1 MRKLYF
7 AGCVFAAVACLGGC
21 TKTNDIE
28 PVSKGVDFFAHV
40 GNVDTKTSI
49 DGLKVLW
56 AKKDSIAIQVTE
68 KHLHNASNPGA
79 YSTTLGIYKL
89 ADDAAGTS
97 VGRFTYSSGGEQ
109 ITGDEEFFAFYPAS
123 YCTANK
129 SNGYFYVDFPMTQ
142 YYEDNIGD
150 KLPLPMY
157 GIGSNR
163 SVDFKYAG
171 AVIKLRVWSKEKTS
185 IHSCVISADNLS
197 KKAFTYVKDGKWQ
210 GLSKAYDVNNL
221 NMNMRKPLEI
231 SNDESNPTVITM
243 IIPLAGTKTL
253 KNLKFS
259 INCERGGSELK
270 KKSDLAVV
278 PGTIVTFPVK
288 ELTIE
293 PDRMFVDGLE
303 GEIDTEWV
311 KTAEK
316 SVKVTMV
323 PSSKLS
329 EGNFQKI
336 MEATRNLHNKDKK
349 IVLDLSGANA
359 KESTLKGLN
368 TDNSYVGF
376 CGGSNRDNGIKNI
389 SKFYL
394 PEGITTI
401 LNRAFAYSGYTE
413 IVLPTTLT
421 KISGSPS
428 NGCDSLVWKVADG
441 NKYFKA
447 DEKGALCDFGMTT
460 LMALNGGSGDSYIVK
475 DGTTTIREWALYE
488 NSVIK
493 TLTIPASVT
502 RLSGDC
508 ISGTP
513 NLTTIICL
521 GTKPAEFRP
530 NSGTNKVGPA
540 NQTKTLYVPKGCVEI
555 YKEKWAALLKEGNW
569 VVKEIAGLSNVKEGY

>member
-40 GNVDTKTSI
+40 DNVDTKTSI

-56 AKKDSIAIQVTE
+56 REKDSIAIQVT
-68 KHLHNASNPGA
+68 KNHLDNASRPREYA
-79 YSTTLGIYKL
+79 TTLGIYKL
-89 ADDAAGTS
+89 ADDAAGTN
-97 VGRFTYSSGGEQ
+97 VGRFTYSSGAEQ

-129 SNGYFYVDFPMTQ
+129 GNGYFYVDFPMTQ

-163 SVDFKYAG
+163 NVDFKYAG

-197 KKAFTYVKDGKWQ
+197 KRAFTFVKDGKWHQ
-210 GLSKAYDVNNL
+210 KLWNAYSVNNL

-231 SNDESNPTVITM
+231 SNIESDPTVITM
-243 IIPLAGTKTL
+243 VIPLADTTTL
-253 KNLKFS
+253 TNLKFS
-259 INCERGGSELK
+259 INCEKGGSELK
-270 KKSDLAVV
+270 KKSGLKVT
-278 PGTIVTFPVK
+278 PGTVVTFPVK

-293 PDRMFVDGLE
+293 PDRMFVDGFE

-311 KTAEK
+311 KTAQD

-323 PSSKLS
+323 AASKLS

-336 MEATRNLHNKDKK
+336 MEATRNLHDKNKK
-349 IVLDLSGANA
+349 IVLDLSGTNA
-359 KESTLKGLN
+359 EKSRLEGL
-368 TDNSYVGF
+368 TDNKYVGF

-401 LNRAFAYSGYTE
+401 LNRAFSYSGYTE
-413 IVLPTTLT
+413 IVLPSTLT
-421 KISGSPS
+421 QISGSPS
-428 NGCDSLVWKVADG
+428 NGCDSLRWKVAKG
-441 NKYFKA
+441 NKSFKA
-447 DEKGALCDFGMTT
+447 DEKGALYDFGMTT
-460 LMALNGGSGDSYIVK
+460 LMVLNGGSGDSYIVK
-475 DGTTTIREWALYE
+475 DGTTMIREWALYE

-502 RLSGDC
+502 KLSADC

-521 GTKPAEFRP
+521 GTVPAEFKP
-530 NSGTNKVGPA
+530 NTGKNKVGPA
-540 NQTKTLYVPKGCVEI
+540 NQTKTLYVPNGCVEI
-555 YKEKWAALLKEGNW
+555 YKDKWAALLAEGNW
-569 VVKEIAGLSNVKEGY
+569 DVKDVKELQN

>member
-40 GNVDTKTSI
+40 DNVDTKTSI

-97 VGRFTYSSGGEQ
+97 VGRFTYSRGGEQ
-109 ITGDEEFFAFYPAS
+109 ITGDEGFFAFYPAS
-123 YCTANK
+123 YCTAHK
-129 SNGYFYVDFPMTQ
+129 DNGYFYVDFPMTQ

-157 GIGSNR
+157 GIGSKRN
-163 SVDFKYAG
+163 VDFKYAG
-171 AVIKLRVWSKEKTS
+171 AVIKLQVWSKEKTS

-197 KKAFTYVKDGKWQ
+197 KRAFTYVKDREWQ
-210 GLSKAYDVNNL
+210 PLSKAYDVNNL

-288 ELTIE
+288 ELTID

-311 KTAEK
+311 KTAK
-316 SVKVTMV
+316 DSVKVTMV
-323 PSSKLS
+323 SASKLHEDVFS
-329 EGNFQKI
+329 GI
-336 MEATRNLHNKDKK
+336 MKATRSLENK

-428 NGCDSLVWKVADG
+428 NGCDSLRWKVAEG
-441 NKYFKA
+441 NKSFKA
-447 DEKGALCDFGMTT
+447 DEEGALYDYKMET
-460 LMALNGGSGDSYIVK
+460 LMVLNGGSGDSYTVK
-475 DGTTTIREWALYE
+475 DRTTTIREWALYE

-502 RLSGDC
+502 VLSRDC

-521 GTKPAEFRP
+521 GRAPAEFKP
-530 NSGTNKVGPA
+530 NSGTNKVGPSK
-540 NQTKTLYVPKGCVEI
+540 QLKTLYVPKGCVEI
-555 YKEKWAALLKEGNW
+555 YKDKWAALLAEGNW
-569 VVKEIAGLSNVKEGY
+569 DVKDVKELQN

>member
-1 MRKLYF
+1 MRNLYF
-7 AGCVFAAVACLGGC
+7 AGCVFAAVAFVCGC

-28 PVSKGVDFFAHV
+28 IEQESAGVDFFAQID
-40 GNVDTKTSI
+40 NVNTKTSI
-49 DGLKVLW
+49 DGLKVRW
-56 AKKDSIAIQVTE
+56 EKDDEIAIQVTRNHTE
-68 KHLHNASNPGA
+68 NAASPRG
-79 YSTTLGIYKL
+79 YSTSFGIYRL
-89 ADDAAGTS
+89 TDDAAGKN
-97 VGRFTYSSGGEQ
+97 VGRFTHNREEEK
-109 ITGDEEFFAFYPAS
+109 IEGDEEFFAFYPAS
-123 YCTANK
+123 DCKPNR

-163 SVDFKYAG
+163 NVDFKYAG

-185 IHSCVISADNLS
+185 IHSCVISAYNLS
-197 KKAFTYVKDGKWQ
+197 KRAFTYVKDREWQ
-210 GLSKAYDVNNL
+210 PLSKAYDVNNL

-243 IIPLAGTKTL
+243 IIPLAGTKKLT
-253 KNLKFS
+253 NLKFS
-259 INCERGGSELK
+259 INCEKGGSELE
-270 KKSDLAVV
+270 KKSPLEVK
-278 PGTIVTFPVK
+278 PGTVVTFPVK
-288 ELTIE
+288 ELIIE

-311 KTAEK
+311 KTAK
-316 SVKVTMV
+316 DSVKVTMV
-323 PSSKLS
+323 SASKLH
-329 EGNFQKI
+329 EDVFRDI
-336 MEATRNLHNKDKK
+336 MKATRSLENK
-349 IVLDLSGANA
+349 IVLDLSGANS

-376 CGGSNRDNGIKNI
+376 CGGSNRDKGIKNI

-401 LNRAFAYSGYTE
+401 LNRAFSYSGYTE
-413 IVLPTTLT
+413 IVLPSTLT
-421 KISGSPS
+421 QISGSPS
-428 NGCDSLVWKVADG
+428 NGCDSLRWKVAEG
-441 NKYFKA
+441 NKSFKA
-447 DEKGALCDFGMTT
+447 DEEGALYDFGMTT

-502 RLSGDC
+502 KLSADC
-508 ISGTP
+508 ISATP

-521 GTKPAEFRP
+521 GTVPAEFKP
-530 NSGTNKVGPA
+530 NSGTNKVGPSKL
-540 NQTKTLYVPKGCVEI
+540 TKTLYVPKGCVEI
-555 YKEKWAALLKEGNW
+555 YKKQWAALLAEGNW
-569 VVKEIAGLSNVKEGY
+569 EVKVWPN

>member
-40 GNVDTKTSI
+40 DNVDTKTSI

-56 AKKDSIAIQVTE
+56 RKKDSIAIQVTE

-97 VGRFTYSSGGEQ
+97 VGRFTYSSGAEQ

-129 SNGYFYVDFPMTQ
+129 GNGYFYVDFPMTQ

-163 SVDFKYAG
+163 NVDFKYAG

-197 KKAFTYVKDGKWQ
+197 KRAFTYVKDGKWQ

-231 SNDESNPTVITM
+231 SNVESDPTVITM

-288 ELTIE
+288 ELTID
-293 PDRMFVDGLE
+293 PDRMFVDGSE
-303 GEIDTEWV
+303 GEIDTAWV
-311 KTAEK
+311 KTAK
-316 SVKVTMV
+316 DSVKVTMV
-323 PSSKLS
+323 SASKLHEDVFS
-329 EGNFQKI
+329 GI
-336 MEATRNLHNKDKK
+336 MKATRSLENK

-428 NGCDSLVWKVADG
+428 NGCDSLRWKVAEG
-441 NKYFKA
+441 NKSFKA
-447 DEKGALCDFGMTT
+447 DEEGALYDFGMTT
-460 LMALNGGSGDSYIVK
+460 LMALNGGSGDSYTVK

-488 NSVIK
+488 NSIIK

-502 RLSGDC
+502 KLSADC

-513 NLTTIICL
+513 NLTSIICL
-521 GTKPAEFRP
+521 GKEPAEFKP
-530 NSGTNKVGPA
+530 NTGKNKVGPA
-540 NQTKTLYVPKGCVEI
+540 NQTKTLYVPTGCGKNYEA
-555 YKEKWAALLKEGNW
+555 KWKTLLDEGNW
-569 VVKEIAGLSNVKEGY
+569 QVVERN

>member
-40 GNVDTKTSI
+40 DNVDTKTSI
-49 DGLKVLW
+49 DGLQVLW
-56 AKKDSIAIQVTE
+56 EKKDSIAIQVTE
-68 KHLHNASNPGA
+68 NHLDNASRPREYA
-79 YSTTLGIYKL
+79 TTLGIYKL
-89 ADDAAGTS
+89 ADDAANTS

-109 ITGDEEFFAFYPAS
+109 IKGDEEFFAFYPAS

-288 ELTIE
+288 ELTID
-293 PDRMFVDGLE
+293 PDRMFVDGSE
-303 GEIDTEWV
+303 GEIDTAWV
-311 KTAEK
+311 KTAK
-316 SVKVTMV
+316 DSVKVTMV
-323 PSSKLS
+323 SASKLH
-329 EGNFQKI
+329 EDVFRDI
-336 MEATRNLHNKDKK
+336 MKATRSLENK

-359 KESTLKGLN
+359 EKSILQGL
-368 TDNSYVGF
+368 TDNKYVGF

-389 SKFYL
+389 SKFSL
-394 PEGITTI
+394 PQGITTI
-401 LNRAFAYSGYTE
+401 LNRVFSYSDYTE
-413 IVLPTTLT
+413 IVLPSTLT
-421 KISGSPS
+421 QIAGSPS
-428 NGCDSLVWKVADG
+428 NGCDSLIWKVANG
-441 NKYFKA
+441 NKSFKA
-447 DEKGALCDFGMTT
+447 DEKGALYDYEMKT
-460 LMALNGGSGDSYIVK
+460 LMVLNGGSGDSYTVK

-502 RLSGDC
+502 KLSGDC

-513 NLTTIICL
+513 NLTTIICQ
-521 GTKPAEFRP
+521 GTVPAEFKP
-530 NSGTNKVGPA
+530 NTGKNKVGPA
-540 NQTKTLYVPKGCVEI
+540 NQTKTLYVPTGCGKNYEA
-555 YKEKWAALLKEGNW
+555 KWKTLLDEGNW
-569 VVKEIAGLSNVKEGY
+569 QVVEQN

>member
-7 AGCVFAAVACLGGC
+7 AGCVFAAVACLAGC

-40 GNVDTKTSI
+40 DNVDTKTSI

-68 KHLHNASNPGA
+68 NHLDNASSPRA

-89 ADDAAGTS
+89 ADNAAGTN

-109 ITGDEEFFAFYPAS
+109 IKGDEEFFAFYPAS

-142 YYEDNIGD
+142 WYEDNIGD

-157 GIGSNR
+157 GIGSDRN
-163 SVDFKYAG
+163 VDFKYAG

-197 KKAFTYVKDGKWQ
+197 KRAFTYVKDGKWQ

-270 KKSDLAVV
+270 KKSDLEVN

-311 KTAEK
+311 KTAK
-316 SVKVTMV
+316 DSVKVTMV
-323 PSSKLS
+323 SASKLHEDVFS
-329 EGNFQKI
+329 GI
-336 MEATRNLHNKDKK
+336 MKATRSLENK

-368 TDNSYVGF
+368 TDNLYVGF
-376 CGGSNRDNGIKNI
+376 CGGSNRDNGIKTI
-389 SKFYL
+389 RKFYL
-394 PEGITTI
+394 PEGLTTI
-401 LNRAFAYSGYTE
+401 LNRAFSYSGYTE
-413 IVLPTTLT
+413 IVLPSTLT
-421 KISGSPS
+421 QISGSPS
-428 NGCDSLVWKVADG
+428 NGCDSLRWKVAEG
-441 NKYFKA
+441 NKSFKA
-447 DEKGALCDFGMTT
+447 DEEGALYDFGMTT
-460 LMALNGGSGDSYIVK
+460 LMVLNGGSGDSYVVK

-493 TLTIPASVT
+493 TLIIPASVT
-502 RLSGDC
+502 KLSADC
-508 ISGTP
+508 ISATP

-521 GTKPAEFRP
+521 GTVPAEFKP
-530 NSGTNKVGPA
+530 NSGTNKVGPSKL
-540 NQTKTLYVPKGCVEI
+540 TKTLYVPKGCVEI
-555 YKEKWAALLKEGNW
+555 YKEKWAALLAEGNW
-569 VVKEIAGLSNVKEGY
+569 EVKVWPN

>member
-1 MRKLYF
+1 M
-7 AGCVFAAVACLGGC
+7 GGC

-40 GNVDTKTSI
+40 D
-49 DGLKVLW
+49 
-56 AKKDSIAIQVTE
+56 
-68 KHLHNASNPGA
+68 NASRPREYA
-79 YSTTLGIYKL
+79 TTLGIYKL
-89 ADDAAGTS
+89 ADDAAGTN

-109 ITGDEEFFAFYPAS
+109 IKEDEEFFAFYPAS
-123 YCTANK
+123 YCTAHK

-163 SVDFKYAG
+163 NVDFKYAG

-197 KKAFTYVKDGKWQ
+197 KRAFTFVEDGKWHQ
-210 GLSKAYDVNNL
+210 KLWNAYSVNNL

-231 SNDESNPTVITM
+231 SNVESDPTVITM
-243 IIPLAGTKTL
+243 ILPLADTTKLT
-253 KNLKFS
+253 NLKFS
-259 INCERGGSELK
+259 INCEKGGSELK
-270 KKSDLAVV
+270 KKSGLKVK
-278 PGTIVTFPVK
+278 PGTVVTFPVT
-288 ELTIE
+288 ELTID
-293 PDRMFVDGLE
+293 PDRMFVDSSE

-311 KTAEK
+311 KTAK
-316 SVKVTMV
+316 DSVRVTMV
-323 PSSKLS
+323 PSSRLRK
-329 EGNFQKI
+329 NTFKDI
-336 MEATRNLHNKDKK
+336 MEATRNLINKNKK
-349 IVLDLSGANA
+349 IVLDLSRAIA
-359 KESTLKGLN
+359 DTSTLEGLN
-368 TDNSYVGF
+368 NNNKYVGF

-428 NGCDSLVWKVADG
+428 NGCDSLIWKVANG
-441 NKYFKA
+441 NKSFKA
-447 DEKGALCDFGMTT
+447 DEEGALYDFGMTT

-502 RLSGDC
+502 KLSADC

-513 NLTTIICL
+513 NLTTIKCL
-521 GTKPAEFRP
+521 GTVPAEFKP
-530 NSGTNKVGPA
+530 NSGKNKVGPSK
-540 NQTKTLYVPKGCVEI
+540 QLKTLYVPKGCVEI
-555 YKEKWAALLKEGNW
+555 YKDKWAALLDEGNW
-569 VVKEIAGLSNVKEGY
+569 EVKECPN

>member
-1 MRKLYF
+1 MRKLFF

-40 GNVDTKTSI
+40 DNVDTKTSI

-68 KHLHNASNPGA
+68 KHLHNASSPGA
-79 YSTTLGIYKL
+79 YATTLGIYKL
-89 ADDAAGTS
+89 ADDAAGTN
-97 VGRFTYSSGGEQ
+97 VGRFTYSSGAEQ
-109 ITGDEEFFAFYPAS
+109 ITGDEGFFAFYPAS

-129 SNGYFYVDFPMTQ
+129 GNGYFYVDFPMTQ

-163 SVDFKYAG
+163 NVDFKYAG

-197 KKAFTYVKDGKWQ
+197 KRAFTYVKDGKWQ

-221 NMNMRKPLEI
+221 NMNMRNPLGI

-243 IIPLAGTKTL
+243 IIPLADTTTL
-253 KNLKFS
+253 TNLKFS
-259 INCERGGSELK
+259 INCEKGGSELT
-270 KKSDLAVV
+270 KKSGLRVK
-278 PGTIVTFPVK
+278 PGTVVTFPVK
-288 ELTIE
+288 ELIIV

-311 KTAEK
+311 KTAK
-316 SVKVTMV
+316 DSVKVTMV
-323 PSSKLS
+323 SASKLHEDVFS
-329 EGNFQKI
+329 GI
-336 MEATRNLHNKDKK
+336 MKATRSLENK

-368 TDNSYVGF
+368 RDNSYVGF

-401 LNRAFAYSGYTE
+401 LNRAFSYSGYTE
-413 IVLPTTLT
+413 IVLPSTLT
-421 KISGSPS
+421 QISGSPS
-428 NGCDSLVWKVADG
+428 NGCDSLVWKVAEG
-441 NKYFKA
+441 NKSFKA
-447 DEKGALCDFGMTT
+447 DEEGALYDFGMTT
-460 LMALNGGSGDSYIVK
+460 LMALNGGSGDSYTVK

-502 RLSGDC
+502 VLSRDC

-521 GTKPAEFRP
+521 GRKPAEFRP
-530 NSGTNKVGPA
+530 NSGTNKVGPSKL
-540 NQTKTLYVPKGCVEI
+540 TKTLYVPKGCVEI
-555 YKEKWAALLKEGNW
+555 YTDKWAALLKEGNW
-569 VVKEIAGLSNVKEGY
+569 EVKEWQN

>member
-40 GNVDTKTSI
+40 DNVDTKTSI

-68 KHLHNASNPGA
+68 KHLHNASSPGEYA
-79 YSTTLGIYKL
+79 TTLGIYKL
-89 ADDAAGTS
+89 ADDAAGTN
-97 VGRFTYSSGGEQ
+97 VGRFTYSRGGEQ
-109 ITGDEEFFAFYPAS
+109 IKGNEGFFAFYPAS
-123 YCTANK
+123 YCTAHK
-129 SNGYFYVDFPMTQ
+129 DNGYFYVDFPMTQ

-157 GIGSNR
+157 GVGSKRN
-163 SVDFKYAG
+163 VDFKYAG

-288 ELTIE
+288 ELTID
-293 PDRMFVDGLE
+293 PDRMFVDGSE
-303 GEIDTEWV
+303 GEIDTAWV
-311 KTAEK
+311 KTAK
-316 SVKVTMV
+316 DSVKVTMV
-323 PSSKLS
+323 SASKLHEDVFS
-329 EGNFQKI
+329 GI
-336 MEATRNLHNKDKK
+336 MKATRSLENK

-413 IVLPTTLT
+413 IVLPSTLT
-421 KISGSPS
+421 QISGSPS

-447 DEKGALCDFGMTT
+447 DEKGALYDYKMET
-460 LMALNGGSGDSYIVK
+460 LMVLNGGSGDSYTVK

-488 NSVIK
+488 NSKIK

-502 RLSGDC
+502 KLSGDC
-508 ISGTP
+508 ISATP

-521 GTKPAEFRP
+521 GTVPAEFKP
-530 NSGTNKVGPA
+530 NSGTNKVGPSKL
-540 NQTKTLYVPKGCVEI
+540 TKTLYVPKGCVEI
-555 YKEKWAALLKEGNW
+555 YKDKWAALLAEGNW
-569 VVKEIAGLSNVKEGY
+569 EVKDLRN

>member
-1 MRKLYF
+1 MRNLYF
-7 AGCVFAAVACLGGC
+7 VGCVIAAVACLGGC

-40 GNVDTKTSI
+40 DNVDTKTSI
-49 DGLKVLW
+49 DGLQVLW

-68 KHLHNASNPGA
+68 NHLDNASSPRA

-89 ADDAAGTS
+89 ADNAAGTN

-109 ITGDEEFFAFYPAS
+109 IKGDEEFFAFYPAS

-142 YYEDNIGD
+142 WYEDNIGD

-157 GIGSNR
+157 GIGSDRN
-163 SVDFKYAG
+163 VDFKYAG
-171 AVIKLRVWSKEKTS
+171 AVIKLRVWAEKKDS

-210 GLSKAYDVNNL
+210 GLSNSHDVNNL

-231 SNDESNPTVITM
+231 SNDEGNPTVITM

-253 KNLKFS
+253 TNLKFAV
-259 INCERGGSELK
+259 NCESGGSELK
-270 KKSDLAVV
+270 KKSGLKVT
-278 PGTIVTFPVK
+278 PGTVVTFPVTK
-288 ELTIE
+288 LTIV

-311 KTAEK
+311 KTAK
-316 SVKVTMV
+316 DSVRVTMV

-329 EGNFQKI
+329 EGDFQKI
-336 MEATRNLHNKDKK
+336 MEATRNLHDKNKK

-359 KESTLKGLN
+359 KESILKGLN

-376 CGGSNRDNGIKNI
+376 CGGSNRDKGIKNI

-394 PEGITTI
+394 PEGIITI
-401 LNRAFAYSGYTE
+401 SNRAFSYSGYTE
-413 IVLPTTLT
+413 IVLPSTLT
-421 KISGSPS
+421 QISGSPS
-428 NGCDSLVWKVADG
+428 NGCDSLRWKVAER
-441 NKYFKA
+441 NKSFKA
-447 DEKGALCDFGMTT
+447 DKEGALYDFGMTT
-460 LMALNGGSGDSYIVK
+460 LMVLNGGSGDSYTVK
-475 DGTTTIREWALYE
+475 DGTTMIREWALYE

-493 TLTIPASVT
+493 TLTIPASVKQ
-502 RLSGDC
+502 LSADC

-521 GTKPAEFRP
+521 GTVPAEFKP
-530 NSGTNKVGPA
+530 NTRKNKVGPSDK
-540 NQTKTLYVPKGCVEI
+540 TKTLYVPKGCVET
-555 YKEKWAALLKEGNW
+555 YKEKWAALLAEGNW
-569 VVKEIAGLSNVKEGY
+569 EVVD

>member
-1 MRKLYF
+1 MRNLYF
-7 AGCVFAAVACLGGC
+7 VGCVIAAVACLGGC

-40 GNVDTKTSI
+40 DNVDTKTSI
-49 DGLKVLW
+49 DGLQVLW

-68 KHLHNASNPGA
+68 NHLDNASSPRA

-89 ADDAAGTS
+89 ADNAAGTN

-109 ITGDEEFFAFYPAS
+109 IKGDEEFFAFYPAS

-142 YYEDNIGD
+142 WYEDNIGD

-157 GIGSNR
+157 GVGSNR
-163 SVDFKYAG
+163 NVDFNYAG

-197 KKAFTYVKDGKWQ
+197 KRAFTYVKDGKWQ

-231 SNDESNPTVITM
+231 SNDEGNPTVITM
-243 IIPLAGTKTL
+243 IIPLAGTKKLT
-253 KNLKFS
+253 NLKFS
-259 INCERGGSELK
+259 INCEKGGSELE
-270 KKSDLAVV
+270 KKSPLEVK
-278 PGTIVTFPVK
+278 PGTVVTFPVK

-311 KTAEK
+311 KTAK
-316 SVKVTMV
+316 DSVRVTMV

-336 MEATRNLHNKDKK
+336 MEATRNLHDKNKK

-359 KESTLKGLN
+359 EKSRLEGL
-368 TDNSYVGF
+368 TDNKYVGF

-401 LNRAFAYSGYTE
+401 LNRAFSYSGYTE
-413 IVLPTTLT
+413 IVLPSTLT
-421 KISGSPS
+421 QISGSPS
-428 NGCDSLVWKVADG
+428 NGCDSLVWKVAAG
-441 NKYFKA
+441 NKSFET
-447 DEKGALCDFGMTT
+447 DEKGALYDYDMKT
-460 LMALNGGSGDSYIVK
+460 LMVLNGGSGDSYTVK

-502 RLSGDC
+502 KLSADC

-521 GTKPAEFRP
+521 GTKPAEFIP
-530 NSGTNKVGPA
+530 NTRKNKVGPA
-540 NQTKTLYVPKGCVEI
+540 NQPKILYVPKGCGKDYEA
-555 YKEKWAALLKEGNW
+555 KWKALLDEGNW
-569 VVKEIAGLSNVKEGY
+569 QVVEQN

>member
-40 GNVDTKTSI
+40 DNVDTKTSI

-56 AKKDSIAIQVTE
+56 REKDSIAIQVTE
-68 KHLHNASNPGA
+68 KHLHNASSPGVYA
-79 YSTTLGIYKL
+79 TTLGIYKL
-89 ADDAAGTS
+89 ADDAANTR
-97 VGRFTYSSGGEQ
+97 VGRFTYSRGGEQ
-109 ITGDEEFFAFYPAS
+109 IKGDEEFFAFYPAS

-163 SVDFKYAG
+163 NVDFKYAG

-197 KKAFTYVKDGKWQ
+197 KRAFTFVTDGKWHQ
-210 GLSKAYDVNNL
+210 KLWNAYSVKNL
-221 NMNMRKPLEI
+221 NMKMRKPLEI
-231 SNDESNPTVITM
+231 SNVESDPTVITM
-243 IIPLAGTKTL
+243 VIPLADTTTL

-259 INCERGGSELK
+259 INCEKGGSELT
-270 KKSDLAVV
+270 KKSGLRVK
-278 PGTIVTFPVK
+278 PGTVVTFPVK

-311 KTAEK
+311 KTAK
-316 SVKVTMV
+316 DSVKVTMV
-323 PSSKLS
+323 SASKLH
-329 EGNFQKI
+329 EDVFRDI
-336 MEATRNLHNKDKK
+336 MKATRSLENK

-359 KESTLKGLN
+359 DKSTLAGLT
-368 TDNSYVGF
+368 TDNKYVGF
-376 CGGSNRDNGIKNI
+376 CGGSNRDKGIKNI

-394 PEGITTI
+394 PEGIITI
-401 LNRAFAYSGYTE
+401 SNMAFAYSDYTE
-413 IVLPTTLT
+413 IVLPSTLT
-421 KISGSPS
+421 QISGRPS
-428 NGCDSLVWKVADG
+428 SGCDSLVWKVAEG
-441 NKYFKA
+441 NKSFKA
-447 DEKGALCDFGMTT
+447 DKEGALYDFGMTT
-460 LMALNGGSGDSYIVK
+460 LMVLNGGSGDSYTVK

-488 NSVIK
+488 NSKIK

-502 RLSGDC
+502 KLSGDC
-508 ISGTP
+508 ISATP

-521 GTKPAEFRP
+521 GAVPAEFKP
-530 NSGTNKVGPA
+530 NSGTNKVGPSKL
-540 NQTKTLYVPKGCVEI
+540 TKTLYVPKGCVEN
-555 YKEKWAALLKEGNW
+555 YKKQWAALLAEGNW
-569 VVKEIAGLSNVKEGY
+569 KVEERN

>member
-21 TKTNDIE
+21 AKTNDIE

-40 GNVDTKTSI
+40 DNVDTKTSI

-68 KHLHNASNPGA
+68 KHRDNASSPKA
-79 YSTTLGIYKL
+79 YATTLGIYKL

-109 ITGDEEFFAFYPAS
+109 IEGDEEFFAFYPAS

-157 GIGSNR
+157 GVGSKRN
-163 SVDFKYAG
+163 VDFKYAG

-197 KKAFTYVKDGKWQ
+197 KKAFTYVKDGKWLTKLCNAHTVQ
-210 GLSKAYDVNNL
+210 NL
-221 NMNMRKPLEI
+221 NMKMRNPLEI
-231 SNDESNPTVITM
+231 SNVESDPTVITM
-243 IIPLAGTKTL
+243 IIPLADTTTL
-253 KNLKFS
+253 TNLKFS
-259 INCERGGSELK
+259 INCEKGGSELK
-270 KKSDLAVV
+270 KKSGLEVK

-311 KTAEK
+311 KTAK
-316 SVKVTMV
+316 DSVKVTMV
-323 PSSKLS
+323 SASKLH
-329 EGNFQKI
+329 EDVFRDI
-336 MEATRNLHNKDKK
+336 MKATRSLENK

-359 KESTLKGLN
+359 KESTLKGL
-368 TDNSYVGF
+368 DNNKYVGF

-394 PEGITTI
+394 SEGITTI
-401 LNRAFAYSGYTE
+401 LNRAFSYSGYTE

-428 NGCDSLVWKVADG
+428 NGCDSLIWKVANG
-441 NKYFKA
+441 NKSFKA
-447 DEKGALCDFGMTT
+447 DEQGALYDYEMKT
-460 LMALNGGSGDSYIVK
+460 LMVLNGGSGDSYTVK

-502 RLSGDC
+502 VLSADC

-513 NLTTIICL
+513 NLTTIKCL
-521 GTKPAEFRP
+521 GTVPAEFKP
-530 NSGTNKVGPA
+530 NSGTNKVGPSK
-540 NQTKTLYVPKGCVEI
+540 QLKTLYVPKGCAEI
-555 YKEKWAALLKEGNW
+555 YKEKWAALLKEGNKEGNW
-569 VVKEIAGLSNVKEGY
+569 EVKEVKELQN

>member
-40 GNVDTKTSI
+40 DNVDTKTSI

-56 AKKDSIAIQVTE
+56 RKKDSIAIQVTE

-97 VGRFTYSSGGEQ
+97 VGRFTYSRGGEQ
-109 ITGDEEFFAFYPAS
+109 ITRDEGFFAFYPAS
-123 YCTANK
+123 YCTAHK
-129 SNGYFYVDFPMTQ
+129 DNGYFYVDFPMTQ

-157 GIGSNR
+157 GIGSSRN
-163 SVDFKYAG
+163 VDFKYAG

-197 KKAFTYVKDGKWQ
+197 KRAFTYVKDGKWQ
-210 GLSKAYDVNNL
+210 QKLWNAYSVNNL

-231 SNDESNPTVITM
+231 SNVESDPTVITM
-243 IIPLAGTKTL
+243 VIPLADTTTL
-253 KNLKFS
+253 TNLKFS
-259 INCERGGSELK
+259 INCEKGGSELT
-270 KKSDLAVV
+270 KKSGLRVK
-278 PGTIVTFPVK
+278 PGTVVTFPVK

-329 EGNFQKI
+329 EGDFQKI

-376 CGGSNRDNGIKNI
+376 CGGSNRDKGIKNI

-401 LNRAFAYSGYTE
+401 LNRAFSYSVYTE
-413 IVLPTTLT
+413 IVLPSTLT

-428 NGCDSLVWKVADG
+428 NGCDSLRWKVAEG
-441 NKYFKA
+441 NKSFKA
-447 DEKGALCDFGMTT
+447 DEKGALYDFGMTT
-460 LMALNGGSGDSYIVK
+460 LMELNGGSGDSYTVK

-502 RLSGDC
+502 KLFADC

-521 GTKPAEFRP
+521 GRKPAEFRP
-530 NSGTNKVGPA
+530 NSGTNKVGPS
-540 NQTKTLYVPKGCVEI
+540 NQTKTIYVPKGCGKDYED
-555 YKEKWAALLKEGNW
+555 KWKTLLDEGNW
-569 VVKEIAGLSNVKEGY
+569 QVVEQN

>member
-1 MRKLYF
+1 MRKIYF
-7 AGCVFAAVACLGGC
+7 VGCVIAAVACLGGC

-40 GNVDTKTSI
+40 DNVDTKTSI
-49 DGLKVLW
+49 NGLQVLW

-68 KHLHNASNPGA
+68 NHLDNASSPRA

-89 ADDAAGTS
+89 ADDAAGTN

-109 ITGDEEFFAFYPAS
+109 IKGDEEFFAFYPAS

-163 SVDFKYAG
+163 NVDFKYAG

-197 KKAFTYVKDGKWQ
+197 KRAFTYVLDGKWQ

-231 SNDESNPTVITM
+231 SNVESDPTVITM
-243 IIPLAGTKTL
+243 IIPLAGTKKLT
-253 KNLKFS
+253 NLKFS
-259 INCERGGSELK
+259 INCEKGGSELE
-270 KKSDLAVV
+270 KKSPLEVT

-311 KTAEK
+311 KTAK
-316 SVKVTMV
+316 DSVRVTMV

-336 MEATRNLHNKDKK
+336 MEATRNLHDKNKK

-359 KESTLKGLN
+359 EKSILQGL
-368 TDNSYVGF
+368 TDNKYVGF
-376 CGGSNRDNGIKNI
+376 CGGSNRDKGIKNI

-401 LNRAFAYSGYTE
+401 LNRAFSYSGYTE
-413 IVLPTTLT
+413 IVLPSTLT
-421 KISGSPS
+421 QISGSPS
-428 NGCDSLVWKVADG
+428 NGCDLLRWKVAEG
-441 NKYFKA
+441 NKSFKA
-447 DEKGALCDFGMTT
+447 DEKGALYDYDMKT
-460 LMALNGGSGDSYIVK
+460 LMVLNGGSGDSYTVK

-493 TLTIPASVT
+493 TLTISASVT
-502 RLSGDC
+502 KLSADC

-513 NLTTIICL
+513 NLTTIICR
-521 GTKPAEFRP
+521 GTVPAEFKP
-530 NSGTNKVGPA
+530 NTGKNKVGPA
-540 NQTKTLYVPKGCVEI
+540 NQTKTLYVPKGCVEA
-555 YKEKWAALLKEGNW
+555 YTSKWASLLSEGNW
-569 VVKEIAGLSNVKEGY
+569 EVKELQN

>member
-7 AGCVFAAVACLGGC
+7 AGCVFAAVACLDGC

-40 GNVDTKTSI
+40 DNVDTKTSI

-56 AKKDSIAIQVTE
+56 REKDSIAIQVTE
-68 KHLHNASNPGA
+68 KHLHNASSPGA
-79 YSTTLGIYKL
+79 YATTLGIYKL
-89 ADDAAGTS
+89 ADDAAGTN

-109 ITGDEEFFAFYPAS
+109 IKGDEEFFAFYPAS

-163 SVDFKYAG
+163 NVDFKYAG
-171 AVIKLRVWSKEKTS
+171 AVIKLLVWSKEKTS

-197 KKAFTYVKDGKWQ
+197 KRAFTFVKDGKWQ

-221 NMNMRKPLEI
+221 NLNMRKPLEI
-231 SNDESNPTVITM
+231 SNVESDPTVITM

-270 KKSDLAVV
+270 KKSGLEVN

-288 ELTIE
+288 ELIIE

-311 KTAEK
+311 KTAK
-316 SVKVTMV
+316 DSVRVTMV

-336 MEATRNLHNKDKK
+336 MEATRNLHDKNKK

-359 KESTLKGLN
+359 KENILEGLSK
-368 TDNSYVGF
+368 DNKNYTGF

-394 PEGITTI
+394 PEGIITI
-401 LNRAFAYSGYTE
+401 LNRAFSYSGYTE
-413 IVLPTTLT
+413 IVLPSTLT
-421 KISGSPS
+421 QISGSPS
-428 NGCDSLVWKVADG
+428 NGCDSLRWKVAAG
-441 NKYFKA
+441 NKSFKA
-447 DEKGALCDFGMTT
+447 DEEGALYDYKMET
-460 LMALNGGSGDSYIVK
+460 LMVLNGGSGDSYTVK

-502 RLSGDC
+502 VLSRDC

-521 GTKPAEFRP
+521 GRKPAEFRP
-530 NSGTNKVGPA
+530 NSGTNKVGPSK
-540 NQTKTLYVPKGCVEI
+540 QIKTLYVPNGCVEI
-555 YKEKWAALLKEGNW
+555 YKEKWAALLKEGNKEGNW
-569 VVKEIAGLSNVKEGY
+569 EVKEWQN

>member
-7 AGCVFAAVACLGGC
+7 AGCVIAAVVCLGGC

-40 GNVDTKTSI
+40 DNVDTKTSI

-68 KHLHNASNPGA
+68 KHLHNASSPGEYA
-79 YSTTLGIYKL
+79 TTLGIYKL
-89 ADDAAGTS
+89 ADDAAGTN

-109 ITGDEEFFAFYPAS
+109 IKEDEEFFAFYPAS
-123 YCTANK
+123 YCTAHK

-150 KLPLPMY
+150 ELPLPMY
-157 GIGSNR
+157 GIGSHRN
-163 SVDFKYAG
+163 VDFKYAG
-171 AVIKLRVWSKEKTS
+171 AVIKLLVWSKEKTS

-197 KKAFTYVKDGKWQ
+197 KRAFTYVKDRKWQ
-210 GLSKAYDVNNL
+210 RLWNAYSVKNL

-231 SNDESNPTVITM
+231 SNVESDPTVITM
-243 IIPLAGTKTL
+243 IIPLADTTIL
-253 KNLKFS
+253 TNLKFS
-259 INCERGGSELK
+259 INCEKGGSELT
-270 KKSDLAVV
+270 KKSGLKVK
-278 PGTIVTFPVK
+278 PGTVVTFPVK

-311 KTAEK
+311 KTARD
-316 SVKVTMV
+316 SVRVTMV

-329 EGNFQKI
+329 KEGFHDI
-336 MEATRNLHNKDKK
+336 MEATRNLDDKNKK

-359 KESTLKGLN
+359 KENILEGLSK
-368 TDNSYVGF
+368 DNKNYTGF

-394 PEGITTI
+394 PEGIITI
-401 LNRAFAYSGYTE
+401 LNRAFSYSGYTE
-413 IVLPTTLT
+413 IVLPLTLT
-421 KISGSPS
+421 QISGSPS
-428 NGCDSLVWKVADG
+428 NGCDSLRWKVAAG
-441 NKYFKA
+441 NKSFKA
-447 DEKGALCDFGMTT
+447 DEEGALYDYKMET
-460 LMALNGGSGDSYIVK
+460 LMVLNGGSGDSYTVK

-502 RLSGDC
+502 VLSRDC

-521 GTKPAEFRP
+521 GRKPAEFRP
-530 NSGTNKVGPA
+530 NSGTNKVGPSK
-540 NQTKTLYVPKGCVEI
+540 QIKTLYVPNGCVEI
-555 YKEKWAALLKEGNW
+555 YKEKWAALLKEGNKEGSW
-569 VVKEIAGLSNVKEGY
+569 EVKEWQN

>member
-1 MRKLYF
+1 MRNLYF
-7 AGCVFAAVACLGGC
+7 AGCVIAAVACLGGC

-28 PVSKGVDFFAHV
+28 PVSKGVDFFAHAD
-40 GNVDTKTSI
+40 NVDTKTSI

-56 AKKDSIAIQVTE
+56 AKKDSIAIQITE
-68 KHLHNASNPGA
+68 KHLHNASSPGA
-79 YSTTLGIYKL
+79 YATTLGIYKL
-89 ADDAAGTS
+89 ADDAANTS

-109 ITGDEEFFAFYPAS
+109 IKGDEEFFAFYPAS

-157 GIGSNR
+157 GVGSNR
-163 SVDFKYAG
+163 NVDFKYAG
-171 AVIKLRVWSKEKTS
+171 AVIKLRVWSKEETS

-197 KKAFTYVKDGKWQ
+197 KRAFTYVKDRKWQ
-210 GLSKAYDVNNL
+210 PLSKAYDVNNL
-221 NMNMRKPLEI
+221 NMNMRNPLEI

-270 KKSDLAVV
+270 KKSDLPVK
-278 PGTIVTFPVK
+278 PGTVVTFPVK

-311 KTAEK
+311 KTANE
-316 SVKVTMV
+316 SVKVTMIAA
-323 PSSKLS
+323 SKLK
-329 EGNFQKI
+329 EEVFHDI
-336 MEATRNLHNKDKK
+336 MKATFSLKNK

-359 KESTLKGLN
+359 DKSTLEGLTN
-368 TDNSYVGF
+368 DNKNYIGF
-376 CGGSNRDNGIKNI
+376 CGGSNRDKGIKNI

-394 PEGITTI
+394 PEGIITI
-401 LNRAFAYSGYTE
+401 SNMAFAYSDYTE
-413 IVLPTTLT
+413 IVLPSTLT
-421 KISGSPS
+421 QISGRPS
-428 NGCDSLVWKVADG
+428 SGCDSLRWKVAEG
-441 NKYFKA
+441 NKSFKA
-447 DEKGALCDFGMTT
+447 DEKGALYDYDMKT
-460 LMALNGGSGDSYIVK
+460 LMVLNGGSGDSYTVK

-488 NSVIK
+488 NSKIK

-502 RLSGDC
+502 KLSGDC
-508 ISGTP
+508 ISATP

-521 GTKPAEFRP
+521 GTVPAEFKP
-530 NSGTNKVGPA
+530 NSGTNKVGPSDKI
-540 NQTKTLYVPKGCVEI
+540 KTLYVPKGCVES

-569 VVKEIAGLSNVKEGY
+569 EVKEL

>member
-40 GNVDTKTSI
+40 DNVDTKTSI

-56 AKKDSIAIQVTE
+56 AKKDSIAIQVT
-68 KHLHNASNPGA
+68 KNHLDNASRPREYA
-79 YSTTLGIYKL
+79 ITLGIYKL
-89 ADDAAGTS
+89 ADDAVGTN
-97 VGRFTYSSGGEQ
+97 VGRFTYSSGAEQ

-129 SNGYFYVDFPMTQ
+129 GNGYFYVDFPMTQ

-163 SVDFKYAG
+163 NVDFKYAG

-197 KKAFTYVKDGKWQ
+197 KRAFTFVKDGKWHQ
-210 GLSKAYDVNNL
+210 KLWNAYSVNNL

-231 SNDESNPTVITM
+231 SNIESDPTVITM
-243 IIPLAGTKTL
+243 VIPLADTTIL
-253 KNLKFS
+253 TNLKFS
-259 INCERGGSELK
+259 INCEKGGSELK
-270 KKSDLAVV
+270 KKSGLEVK

-311 KTAEK
+311 KTAK
-316 SVKVTMV
+316 DSVKVTMV
-323 PSSKLS
+323 SASKLH
-329 EGNFQKI
+329 EDVFRDI
-336 MEATRNLHNKDKK
+336 MKATRSLENK

-359 KESTLKGLN
+359 EKSILQGL
-368 TDNSYVGF
+368 TDNKYVGF

-401 LNRAFAYSGYTE
+401 LNRAFSYSGYTE

-447 DEKGALCDFGMTT
+447 DEKGALYDFGMTT
-460 LMALNGGSGDSYIVK
+460 LMVLNGGSGDSYTVK

-502 RLSGDC
+502 VLSRDC

-521 GTKPAEFRP
+521 GRAPAEFRP

-540 NQTKTLYVPKGCVEI
+540 NQLKTLYVPKGCVEI
-555 YKEKWAALLKEGNW
+555 YKKQWAAFLKEGNW
-569 VVKEIAGLSNVKEGY
+569 GVKEWQN

>member
-7 AGCVFAAVACLGGC
+7 AVCVFVAVACLGGC

-40 GNVDTKTSI
+40 DNVDTKTSI

-68 KHLHNASNPGA
+68 KHLHNASSPGEYA
-79 YSTTLGIYKL
+79 TTLGIYKL
-89 ADDAAGTS
+89 ADDAAGTN
-97 VGRFTYSSGGEQ
+97 VGRFTYSRGGEQ
-109 ITGDEEFFAFYPAS
+109 IKGDEEFFAFYPAS

-163 SVDFKYAG
+163 NVDFKYAG
-171 AVIKLRVWSKEKTS
+171 AVIKLQVWSKEKTS

-197 KKAFTYVKDGKWQ
+197 KRAFTFVKDGKW
-210 GLSKAYDVNNL
+210 LSRLWDAYSVNNL

-270 KKSDLAVV
+270 KKSGLEVK
-278 PGTIVTFPVK
+278 PGTVVTFPVK
-288 ELTIE
+288 ELIIE

-311 KTAEK
+311 KTAK
-316 SVKVTMV
+316 DSVKVTMV
-323 PSSKLS
+323 SASKLHEDVFS
-329 EGNFQKI
+329 GI
-336 MEATRNLHNKDKK
+336 MKATRSLENK

-401 LNRAFAYSGYTE
+401 LNRAFSYSGYTE
-413 IVLPTTLT
+413 IVLPSTLT
-421 KISGSPS
+421 QISGSPS
-428 NGCDSLVWKVADG
+428 NGCDSLVWKVAAG
-441 NKYFKA
+441 NKSFKA
-447 DEKGALCDFGMTT
+447 DEKGALYDYDMKT
-460 LMALNGGSGDSYIVK
+460 LMVLNGGSGDSYTVK
-475 DGTTTIREWALYE
+475 DGTATIREWALYE

-502 RLSGDC
+502 KLSADC

-521 GTKPAEFRP
+521 GTKPAEFIP
-530 NSGTNKVGPA
+530 NTGKNKVGPA
-540 NQTKTLYVPKGCVEI
+540 NQRKTLYVPKGCGKDYEA
-555 YKEKWAALLKEGNW
+555 KWKALLDEGNW
-569 VVKEIAGLSNVKEGY
+569 KVVEQN

>member
-7 AGCVFAAVACLGGC
+7 AVCFAAVAFVCGC

-28 PVSKGVDFFAHV
+28 IEQESAGVDFFAQID
-40 GNVDTKTSI
+40 NVNTKTSI
-49 DGLKVLW
+49 DGLKVRW
-56 AKKDSIAIQVTE
+56 EKDDEIAIQVTRNHTE
-68 KHLHNASNPGA
+68 NAASPRG
-79 YSTTLGIYKL
+79 YSTSFGIYRL
-89 ADDAAGTS
+89 TDDAAGKN
-97 VGRFTYSSGGEQ
+97 VGRFTHNREEEK
-109 ITGDEEFFAFYPAS
+109 IEGDEEFFAFYPAS
-123 YCTANK
+123 DCKPNK

-142 YYEDNIGD
+142 WYEDNIGD

-163 SVDFKYAG
+163 NVDFKYAG

-197 KKAFTYVKDGKWQ
+197 KRAFTYVKDGKWQ

-243 IIPLAGTKTL
+243 IIPLAGAKTL
-253 KNLKFS
+253 TNLKFS

-270 KKSDLAVV
+270 KKSPLDVV
-278 PGTIVTFPVK
+278 PGTIVTFPVTK
-288 ELTIE
+288 LTIE

-311 KTAEK
+311 KTAK
-316 SVKVTMV
+316 DSVKVTMV
-323 PSSKLS
+323 AASKLS

-336 MEATRNLHNKDKK
+336 MEATRNLHDKNKK

-359 KESTLKGLN
+359 EKSRLEGL
-368 TDNSYVGF
+368 TDNKYVGF

-389 SKFYL
+389 SKFSL
-394 PEGITTI
+394 PKGITTI
-401 LNRAFAYSGYTE
+401 LNRAFSYSGYTE
-413 IVLPTTLT
+413 IVLPSTLT
-421 KISGSPS
+421 QISGSPS
-428 NGCDSLVWKVADG
+428 NGCDSLVWKVAKG
-441 NKYFKA
+441 NKSFKA
-447 DEKGALCDFGMTT
+447 DEKGALYDFGMTT
-460 LMALNGGSGDSYIVK
+460 LMVLNGGSGDSYTVK

-493 TLTIPASVT
+493 TLIIPASVT
-502 RLSGDC
+502 KLSADC
-508 ISGTP
+508 ISATP

-521 GTKPAEFRP
+521 GTVPAEFKP
-530 NSGTNKVGPA
+530 NSGTNKVGPSKL
-540 NQTKTLYVPKGCVEI
+540 TKTLYVPKGCVEI
-555 YKEKWAALLKEGNW
+555 YKEKWAALLAEGNW
-569 VVKEIAGLSNVKEGY
+569 EVKVWPN

>member
-7 AGCVFAAVACLGGC
+7 AGCVIAVACLGGC

-40 GNVDTKTSI
+40 DNVDTKTSI
-49 DGLKVLW
+49 DGLQVLW
-56 AKKDSIAIQVTE
+56 EKKDSIAIQVTE
-68 KHLHNASNPGA
+68 NHLDNASRPREYA
-79 YSTTLGIYKL
+79 TTLGIYKL
-89 ADDAAGTS
+89 ADDAAGTN
-97 VGRFTYSSGGEQ
+97 VGRFTYSSGEQ
-109 ITGDEEFFAFYPAS
+109 IKGDEEFFAFYPAS

-288 ELTIE
+288 ELTID
-293 PDRMFVDGLE
+293 PDRMFVDGSE
-303 GEIDTEWV
+303 GEIDTAWV
-311 KTAEK
+311 KTAK
-316 SVKVTMV
+316 DSVKVTMV
-323 PSSKLS
+323 SASKLH
-329 EGNFQKI
+329 EDVFRDI
-336 MEATRNLHNKDKK
+336 MKATRSLENK

-359 KESTLKGLN
+359 EKSILQGL
-368 TDNSYVGF
+368 TDNKYVGF
-376 CGGSNRDNGIKNI
+376 CGGSNRDKGIKNI

-401 LNRAFAYSGYTE
+401 LNRAFSYSGYTE
-413 IVLPTTLT
+413 IVLPSTLT
-421 KISGSPS
+421 QISGSPS
-428 NGCDSLVWKVADG
+428 NGCDSLVWKVAKG
-441 NKYFKA
+441 NKSFKA
-447 DEKGALCDFGMTT
+447 DEKGALYDYKMET
-460 LMALNGGSGDSYIVK
+460 LMVLNGGSGDSYIVK

-502 RLSGDC
+502 VLSRDC

-513 NLTTIICL
+513 NLITIICL
-521 GTKPAEFRP
+521 GRKPAEFKP
-530 NSGTNKVGPA
+530 NSGTNKVGPSK
-540 NQTKTLYVPKGCVEI
+540 QLKTLYVPKGCVEI
-555 YKEKWAALLKEGNW
+555 YKEKWAALLAEGNW
-569 VVKEIAGLSNVKEGY
+569 EVKELQN

>member
-7 AGCVFAAVACLGGC
+7 VGCVIAAVACLGGC

-40 GNVDTKTSI
+40 DNVDTKTSI
-49 DGLKVLW
+49 NGLQVLW

-68 KHLHNASNPGA
+68 NHLDNASSPRA

-89 ADDAAGTS
+89 ADDAAGTN

-109 ITGDEEFFAFYPAS
+109 IKGDEEFFAFYPAS

-163 SVDFKYAG
+163 NVDFKYAG

-197 KKAFTYVKDGKWQ
+197 KRAFTYVLDGKWQ

-231 SNDESNPTVITM
+231 SNVESDPTVITM
-243 IIPLAGTKTL
+243 IIPLAGTKKLT
-253 KNLKFS
+253 NLKFS
-259 INCERGGSELK
+259 INCEKGGSELE
-270 KKSDLAVV
+270 KKSPLEVT

-311 KTAEK
+311 KTAK
-316 SVKVTMV
+316 DSVRVTMV

-336 MEATRNLHNKDKK
+336 MEATRNLHDKNKK

-359 KESTLKGLN
+359 EKSILQGL
-368 TDNSYVGF
+368 TDNKYVGF
-376 CGGSNRDNGIKNI
+376 CGGSNRDKGIKNI

-401 LNRAFAYSGYTE
+401 LNRAFSYSGYTE

-428 NGCDSLVWKVADG
+428 NGCDSLVWKVAAG
-441 NKYFKA
+441 NKSFKA
-447 DEKGALCDFGMTT
+447 DEKGALYDYDMKT
-460 LMALNGGSGDSYIVK
+460 LMVLNGGSGDSYTVK

-502 RLSGDC
+502 KLSADC

-521 GTKPAEFRP
+521 GTVPAEFKP

-540 NQTKTLYVPKGCVEI
+540 NQTKTLYVPKGCVEA
-555 YKEKWAALLKEGNW
+555 YTSKWASLLSEGNW
-569 VVKEIAGLSNVKEGY
+569 EVKELQN

>member
-1 MRKLYF
+1 MRNLYF
-7 AGCVFAAVACLGGC
+7 VGCVIAAVACLGGC

-40 GNVDTKTSI
+40 DNVDTKTSI
-49 DGLKVLW
+49 DGQQVLW

-68 KHLHNASNPGA
+68 NHLDNASSPRA

-89 ADDAAGTS
+89 ADDAAGTN

-109 ITGDEEFFAFYPAS
+109 IKGDEEFFAFYPAS

-163 SVDFKYAG
+163 NVDFKYAG
-171 AVIKLRVWSKEKTS
+171 AVIKLRVWAEKKDS

-210 GLSKAYDVNNL
+210 GLSNSHDVNNL

-231 SNDESNPTVITM
+231 SNDEGNPTVITM

-253 KNLKFS
+253 TNLKFS
-259 INCERGGSELK
+259 VNCESGGSELK
-270 KKSDLAVV
+270 KKSGLKVT
-278 PGTIVTFPVK
+278 PGTVVTFPVTK
-288 ELTIE
+288 LIIV

-311 KTAEK
+311 KTAK
-316 SVKVTMV
+316 DSVRVTMV
-323 PSSKLS
+323 PASKLS
-329 EGNFQKI
+329 IVDFHDI
-336 MEATRNLHNKDKK
+336 MEATRNLHDENKK
-349 IVLDLSGANA
+349 IVLDLSRANA
-359 KESTLKGLN
+359 KENTLEGLN
-368 TDNSYVGF
+368 NNNKYVGF

-428 NGCDSLVWKVADG
+428 NGCDSLVWKVAVG
-441 NKYFKA
+441 NKSFKA
-447 DEKGALCDFGMTT
+447 DEKGALYDYDMKT
-460 LMALNGGSGDSYIVK
+460 LMVLNGGSGDSYTVK

-502 RLSGDC
+502 KLSADC

-521 GTKPAEFRP
+521 GTVPAEFKP
-530 NSGTNKVGPA
+530 NTGKNKVGPV
-540 NQTKTLYVPKGCVEI
+540 NKTKTLYVPNGCVEI
-555 YKEKWAALLKEGNW
+555 YKKMWAVLLAEGNW
-569 VVKEIAGLSNVKEGY
+569 EVKEVKEWPN

>member
-7 AGCVFAAVACLGGC
+7 AVCVFAAVACLGGC

-40 GNVDTKTSI
+40 DNVDTKTSI
-49 DGLKVLW
+49 NGLQVLW

-68 KHLHNASNPGA
+68 NHLDNASSPRA

-109 ITGDEEFFAFYPAS
+109 IKGDEEFFAFYPAS

-157 GIGSNR
+157 GIGSDRN
-163 SVDFKYAG
+163 VDFKYAG

-197 KKAFTYVKDGKWQ
+197 KRAFTYVKDRKWQ
-210 GLSKAYDVNNL
+210 RLWNAYNVNNL

-231 SNDESNPTVITM
+231 SNVESDPTVITM
-243 IIPLAGTKTL
+243 VIPLADTTTL
-253 KNLKFS
+253 TNLKFS
-259 INCERGGSELK
+259 INCEKGGSELT
-270 KKSDLAVV
+270 KKSGLKVK
-278 PGTIVTFPVK
+278 PGTVVTFPVK
-288 ELTIE
+288 ELIIE

-311 KTAEK
+311 KTAK
-316 SVKVTMV
+316 DSVKVTMV
-323 PSSKLS
+323 SASKLLEDVFS
-329 EGNFQKI
+329 GI
-336 MEATRNLHNKDKK
+336 MKATRSLENK

-376 CGGSNRDNGIKNI
+376 CGGSNRDKGIKNI

-401 LNRAFAYSGYTE
+401 LNRAFSYSGYTE
-413 IVLPTTLT
+413 IVLPSTLT
-421 KISGSPS
+421 QISGSPS
-428 NGCDSLVWKVADG
+428 NGCDLLRWKVAEG
-441 NKYFKA
+441 NKSFKA
-447 DEKGALCDFGMTT
+447 DEKGALYDYDMKT
-460 LMALNGGSGDSYIVK
+460 LMVLNGGSGDSYTVK

-493 TLTIPASVT
+493 KLTIPASVT
-502 RLSGDC
+502 KLSADC

-521 GTKPAEFRP
+521 GTKPAEFIP
-530 NSGTNKVGPA
+530 NTGKNKVGPV
-540 NQTKTLYVPKGCVEI
+540 NKTKTLYVPNGCGKDYEA
-555 YKEKWAALLKEGNW
+555 KWKTLLDEGNW
-569 VVKEIAGLSNVKEGY
+569 QVVEQN

>member
-40 GNVDTKTSI
+40 DNVDTKTSI

-56 AKKDSIAIQVTE
+56 AKKDSIAIQVT
-68 KHLHNASNPGA
+68 KNHLDNASSPRA
-79 YSTTLGIYKL
+79 YATTLGIYKL
-89 ADDAAGTS
+89 ADDAAGTN
-97 VGRFTYSSGGEQ
+97 VGRFTYSSGAEQ

-129 SNGYFYVDFPMTQ
+129 GNGYFYVDFPMTQ

-157 GIGSNR
+157 GIGRNR
-163 SVDFKYAG
+163 NVDFKYAG
-171 AVIKLRVWSKEKTS
+171 AVIKLLVWSKEKTS

-197 KKAFTYVKDGKWQ
+197 KRAFTFVTDGKWHQ
-210 GLSKAYDVNNL
+210 KLWNAYSVNNL

-231 SNDESNPTVITM
+231 SNVESDPTVITM
-243 IIPLAGTKTL
+243 VIPLADTTTL
-253 KNLKFS
+253 TNLKFS
-259 INCERGGSELK
+259 INCEKGGSELT
-270 KKSDLAVV
+270 KKSGLRVK
-278 PGTIVTFPVK
+278 PGTVVTFPVK

-336 MEATRNLHNKDKK
+336 MEATRNLHDKNKK

-376 CGGSNRDNGIKNI
+376 CGGSNRDKGIKNI

-394 PEGITTI
+394 PEGIATI
-401 LNRAFAYSGYTE
+401 LNRAFSYSDYTE
-413 IVLPTTLT
+413 IVLPSTLT

-428 NGCDSLVWKVADG
+428 NGCDSLRWKVAEG
-441 NKYFKA
+441 NKSFKA
-447 DEKGALCDFGMTT
+447 DEEGALYDFGMTT
-460 LMALNGGSGDSYIVK
+460 LMVLNGGSGDSYTVK
-475 DGTTTIREWALYE
+475 DRTTTIREWALYE

-502 RLSGDC
+502 KLSADC

-513 NLTTIICL
+513 NLTTIKCL
-521 GTKPAEFRP
+521 GTVPAEFKP
-530 NSGTNKVGPA
+530 NTGKNKVGPSDK
-540 NQTKTLYVPKGCVEI
+540 TKILYVPKGCGKDYEA
-555 YKEKWAALLKEGNW
+555 KWKALLDEGNW
-569 VVKEIAGLSNVKEGY
+569 KVVERN

>member
-7 AGCVFAAVACLGGC
+7 AGCVIAAAACLGGC

-40 GNVDTKTSI
+40 DNVDTKTSI

-68 KHLHNASNPGA
+68 KHLHNASSPGEYA
-79 YSTTLGIYKL
+79 TTLGIYKL

-123 YCTANK
+123 FCTANK

-157 GIGSNR
+157 GVGSKRN
-163 SVDFKYAG
+163 VDFKYAG

-197 KKAFTYVKDGKWQ
+197 KRAFTYVKNGNWQ
-210 GLSKAYDVNNL
+210 PLSKAYDVNNL

-253 KNLKFS
+253 TNLKFS
-259 INCERGGSELK
+259 INCEKGGSELT
-270 KKSDLAVV
+270 KKSGLEVK
-278 PGTIVTFPVK
+278 PGTVVTFPVK

-311 KTAEK
+311 KTAK
-316 SVKVTMV
+316 DSVKVTMV
-323 PSSKLS
+323 SASKLHEDVFS
-329 EGNFQKI
+329 GI
-336 MEATRNLHNKDKK
+336 MKATRSLENK

-368 TDNSYVGF
+368 RDNSYVGF

-401 LNRAFAYSGYTE
+401 LNRAFSYSGYTE
-413 IVLPTTLT
+413 IVLPSTLT
-421 KISGSPS
+421 QISGSPS
-428 NGCDSLVWKVADG
+428 NGCDSLVWKVAEG
-441 NKYFKA
+441 NKSFKA
-447 DEKGALCDFGMTT
+447 DEEGALYDFGMTT
-460 LMALNGGSGDSYIVK
+460 LMALNGGSGDSYTVK

-488 NSVIK
+488 NSMIK

-502 RLSGDC
+502 VLSRDC

-521 GTKPAEFRP
+521 GRKPAEFRP
-530 NSGTNKVGPA
+530 NSGTNKVGPSKL
-540 NQTKTLYVPKGCVEI
+540 TKTLYVPKGCVEI
-555 YKEKWAALLKEGNW
+555 YTDKWAALLKEGNW
-569 VVKEIAGLSNVKEGY
+569 EVKEWQN

>member
-7 AGCVFAAVACLGGC
+7 AGCVIAAAACLGGC

-40 GNVDTKTSI
+40 DNVDTKTSI
-49 DGLKVLW
+49 DGLHVLW

-68 KHLHNASNPGA
+68 NHLDNASRPREYA
-79 YSTTLGIYKL
+79 TTLGIYKL
-89 ADDAAGTS
+89 ADVAAGTN

-109 ITGDEEFFAFYPAS
+109 IKGDEEFFAFYPAS

-171 AVIKLRVWSKEKTS
+171 AVIKLLVWSKEKTS

-231 SNDESNPTVITM
+231 SNVESDPTVITM

-288 ELTIE
+288 ELTID

-311 KTAEK
+311 KTAK
-316 SVKVTMV
+316 DSVKVTMV
-323 PSSKLS
+323 SASKLHEDVFS
-329 EGNFQKI
+329 GI
-336 MEATRNLHNKDKK
+336 MKATRSLENK

-359 KESTLKGLN
+359 EKSRLEGL
-368 TDNSYVGF
+368 TDNKYVGF

-389 SKFYL
+389 SKFSL
-394 PEGITTI
+394 PKGITTI

-413 IVLPTTLT
+413 IVLPSTLT
-421 KISGSPS
+421 QISGSPS

-447 DEKGALCDFGMTT
+447 DEKGALYDYKMET
-460 LMALNGGSGDSYIVK
+460 LMVLNGGSGDSYTVK

-488 NSVIK
+488 NSKIK

-502 RLSGDC
+502 KLSGDC
-508 ISGTP
+508 ISATP

-521 GTKPAEFRP
+521 GTVPAEFKP
-530 NSGTNKVGPA
+530 NSGTNKVGPSKL
-540 NQTKTLYVPKGCVEI
+540 TKTLYVPKGCVEI
-555 YKEKWAALLKEGNW
+555 YKDKWAALLAEGNW
-569 VVKEIAGLSNVKEGY
+569 EVKDLRN

>member
-1 MRKLYF
+1 MRNLYF
-7 AGCVFAAVACLGGC
+7 AGCVIAAVACLGGC

-28 PVSKGVDFFAHV
+28 PVSKGVDFFAHAD
-40 GNVDTKTSI
+40 NVDTKTSI

-56 AKKDSIAIQVTE
+56 AKKDSIAIQITE
-68 KHLHNASNPGA
+68 KHLHNASSPGA
-79 YSTTLGIYKL
+79 YATTLGIYKL
-89 ADDAAGTS
+89 ADDAANTS

-109 ITGDEEFFAFYPAS
+109 IKGDEEFFAFYPAS

-157 GIGSNR
+157 GVGSNR
-163 SVDFKYAG
+163 NVDFKYAG
-171 AVIKLRVWSKEKTS
+171 AVIKLLVWSKEKTS
-185 IHSCVISADNLS
+185 IHSCVISAGNLS
-197 KKAFTYVKDGKWQ
+197 KRAFTFVTDGKWHQ
-210 GLSKAYDVNNL
+210 KLWNAYSVNNL

-231 SNDESNPTVITM
+231 SNVESDPTVITM
-243 IIPLAGTKTL
+243 IIPLADTTTL
-253 KNLKFS
+253 TNLKFS
-259 INCERGGSELK
+259 INCEKGGSELT
-270 KKSDLAVV
+270 KKSGLRVK
-278 PGTIVTFPVK
+278 PGTVVTFPVK
-288 ELTIE
+288 ELIIV

-311 KTAEK
+311 KTAK
-316 SVKVTMV
+316 DSVRVTMV

-329 EGNFQKI
+329 RDDFHDI
-336 MEATRNLHNKDKK
+336 MEATRNLHDKNKK

-359 KESTLKGLN
+359 KESKLKGLN

-376 CGGSNRDNGIKNI
+376 CGGSNRDKGIKNI

-394 PEGITTI
+394 PEGIITI
-401 LNRAFAYSGYTE
+401 SNRAFSYSGYTE
-413 IVLPTTLT
+413 IVLPSTLT
-421 KISGSPS
+421 QISGSPS
-428 NGCDSLVWKVADG
+428 NGCDSLVWKVAEG
-441 NKYFKA
+441 NKSFKA
-447 DEKGALCDFGMTT
+447 DKDGALYDFGMTT

-502 RLSGDC
+502 KLSADC
-508 ISGTP
+508 ISATP

-521 GTKPAEFRP
+521 GAVPAEFKP
-530 NSGTNKVGPA
+530 NSGTNKVGPSDKI
-540 NQTKTLYVPKGCVEI
+540 KTLYVPKGCVES

-569 VVKEIAGLSNVKEGY
+569 EVKEL

>member
-7 AGCVFAAVACLGGC
+7 AGCVIAVACLGGC

-40 GNVDTKTSI
+40 DNVDTKTSI
-49 DGLKVLW
+49 DGLQVLW
-56 AKKDSIAIQVTE
+56 EKKDSIAIQVTE
-68 KHLHNASNPGA
+68 NHLDNASRPREYA
-79 YSTTLGIYKL
+79 TTLGIYKL
-89 ADDAAGTS
+89 ADDAAGTN
-97 VGRFTYSSGGEQ
+97 VGRFTYSSGEQ
-109 ITGDEEFFAFYPAS
+109 IKGDEEFFAFYPAS

-163 SVDFKYAG
+163 NVSFNYAG
-171 AVIKLRVWSKEKTS
+171 AVLKLRVWSKEKTS

-197 KKAFTYVKDGKWQ
+197 KKAFTYVKDGKWLTKLCNAHTVQ
-210 GLSKAYDVNNL
+210 NL
-221 NMNMRKPLEI
+221 NMKMRNPLEI
-231 SNDESNPTVITM
+231 SNVESDPTVITM
-243 IIPLAGTKTL
+243 IIPLADTTIL

-259 INCERGGSELK
+259 INCEKGGSELT
-270 KKSDLAVV
+270 KKSGLRVK
-278 PGTIVTFPVK
+278 PGTVVTFPVK

-311 KTAEK
+311 KTAK
-316 SVKVTMV
+316 DSVKVTMV
-323 PSSKLS
+323 SASKLH
-329 EGNFQKI
+329 EDVFRDI
-336 MEATRNLHNKDKK
+336 MKATRSLENK

-359 KESTLKGLN
+359 EKSILQGL
-368 TDNSYVGF
+368 TDNKYVGF
-376 CGGSNRDNGIKNI
+376 CGGSNRDKGIKNI

-394 PEGITTI
+394 PEGIATI
-401 LNRAFAYSGYTE
+401 LNRAFSYSDYTE
-413 IVLPTTLT
+413 IVLPSTLT

-428 NGCDSLVWKVADG
+428 NGCDSLVWKVAEG
-441 NKYFKA
+441 NKSFKA
-447 DEKGALCDFGMTT
+447 DEEGALYDFGMTT
-460 LMALNGGSGDSYIVK
+460 LMVLNGGSGDSYTVK

-488 NSVIK
+488 NSIIK

-502 RLSGDC
+502 KLSADC

-521 GTKPAEFRP
+521 GTVPAEFKP
-530 NSGTNKVGPA
+530 NSGTNKVGPSKL
-540 NQTKTLYVPKGCVEI
+540 TKTLYVPKGCVEI
-555 YKEKWAALLKEGNW
+555 YKEKWAALLAEGNW
-569 VVKEIAGLSNVKEGY
+569 EVKVWPN

>member
-1 MRKLYF
+1 MRKLYY
-7 AGCVFAAVACLGGC
+7 AGCVFAAVVCLGGC
-21 TKTNDIE
+21 AKTNDIE

-40 GNVDTKTSI
+40 DNVDTKTSI

-68 KHLHNASNPGA
+68 KHRDNASSPRA
-79 YSTTLGIYKL
+79 YATTLGIYKL
-89 ADDAAGTS
+89 AEDAAGTN

-109 ITGDEEFFAFYPAS
+109 IKGDEEFFAFYPAS

-163 SVDFKYAG
+163 NVDFKYAG

-197 KKAFTYVKDGKWQ
+197 KRAFTFVKDGKWQ
-210 GLSKAYDVNNL
+210 KLWNAYTVNNL
-221 NMNMRKPLEI
+221 NMNMRTPLEI
-231 SNDESNPTVITM
+231 SNVESDPTVITM
-243 IIPLAGTKTL
+243 VIPLADTTTL
-253 KNLKFS
+253 TNLKFS
-259 INCERGGSELK
+259 INCEKGGSELK
-270 KKSDLAVV
+270 KKSGLRVK
-278 PGTIVTFPVK
+278 PGTVVTFPVK

-311 KTAEK
+311 KTAK
-316 SVKVTMV
+316 DSVKVTMV
-323 PSSKLS
+323 SASKLH
-329 EGNFQKI
+329 EDVFRDI
-336 MEATRNLHNKDKK
+336 MKATRSLENK

-359 KESTLKGLN
+359 EKSRLEGL
-368 TDNSYVGF
+368 TDNKYVGF

-389 SKFYL
+389 SKFSL
-394 PEGITTI
+394 PKGITTI

-413 IVLPTTLT
+413 IVLPSTLT
-421 KISGSPS
+421 QISGSPS

-447 DEKGALCDFGMTT
+447 DEKGALYDYKMET
-460 LMALNGGSGDSYIVK
+460 LMVLNGGSGDSYTVK

-488 NSVIK
+488 NSKIK

-502 RLSGDC
+502 KLSGDC
-508 ISGTP
+508 ISATP

-521 GTKPAEFRP
+521 GTVPAEFKP
-530 NSGTNKVGPA
+530 NSGTNKVGPSKL
-540 NQTKTLYVPKGCVEI
+540 TKTLYVPKGCVEI
-555 YKEKWAALLKEGNW
+555 YKDKWAALLAEGNW
-569 VVKEIAGLSNVKEGY
+569 EVKDLRN

>member
-40 GNVDTKTSI
+40 DNVDTKTSI

-56 AKKDSIAIQVTE
+56 AKKDSIAIQVT
-68 KHLHNASNPGA
+68 KNHLDNASRPREYA
-79 YSTTLGIYKL
+79 TTLGIYKL
-89 ADDAAGTS
+89 ADDAAGTN
-97 VGRFTYSSGGEQ
+97 VGRFTYSSGAEQ

-129 SNGYFYVDFPMTQ
+129 GNGYFYVDFPMTQ

-163 SVDFKYAG
+163 NVDFKYAG

-197 KKAFTYVKDGKWQ
+197 KRAFTYVKDGKWQ

-231 SNDESNPTVITM
+231 SNVESDPTVITM

-270 KKSDLAVV
+270 KKSDLEVK

-288 ELTIE
+288 ELTID

-311 KTAEK
+311 KTAK
-316 SVKVTMV
+316 DSVKVTMV
-323 PSSKLS
+323 SASKLH
-329 EGNFQKI
+329 EDVFRDI
-336 MEATRNLHNKDKK
+336 MKATRSLENK

-359 KESTLKGLN
+359 EKSRLEGL
-368 TDNSYVGF
+368 TDNKYVGF

-389 SKFYL
+389 SKFSL
-394 PEGITTI
+394 PKGITTI

-413 IVLPTTLT
+413 IVLPSTLT
-421 KISGSPS
+421 QISGSPS
-428 NGCDSLVWKVADG
+428 NGCDSLRWKVAEG
-441 NKYFKA
+441 NKSFKA
-447 DEKGALCDFGMTT
+447 DEEGALYDFGMTT
-460 LMALNGGSGDSYIVK
+460 LMVLNGGSGDSYTVK

-493 TLTIPASVT
+493 SLTLPASVT
-502 RLSGDC
+502 KLSADC

-521 GTKPAEFRP
+521 GTVPAEFKP
-530 NSGTNKVGPA
+530 NTGKNKVGPA
-540 NQTKTLYVPKGCVEI
+540 NQIKTLYVPKGCVEI
-555 YKEKWAALLKEGNW
+555 YKEKWAVLLAEGKW
-569 VVKEIAGLSNVKEGY
+569 EVKEVKELQN

>member
-7 AGCVFAAVACLGGC
+7 AVCVIAAVACLGGC
-21 TKTNDIE
+21 TKTNDVE

-40 GNVDTKTSI
+40 DNVDTKTSI
-49 DGLKVLW
+49 NGLQVLW

-68 KHLHNASNPGA
+68 NHLDNASSPRA

-89 ADDAAGTS
+89 ADDAAGTN

-109 ITGDEEFFAFYPAS
+109 IKGDEEFFAFYPAS

-157 GIGSNR
+157 GIGSDRN
-163 SVDFKYAG
+163 VDFKYAG
-171 AVIKLRVWSKEKTS
+171 AVIKLRVWAEKKDS

-210 GLSKAYDVNNL
+210 GLSNSHDVNNL

-231 SNDESNPTVITM
+231 SNDEGNPTVITM

-253 KNLKFS
+253 TNLKFS
-259 INCERGGSELK
+259 VNCESGGSELK
-270 KKSDLAVV
+270 KKSGLKVT
-278 PGTIVTFPVK
+278 PGTVVTFPMTK
-288 ELTIE
+288 LTIV

-311 KTAEK
+311 KTAK
-316 SVKVTMV
+316 DSVRVTMV
-323 PSSKLS
+323 PASKLS
-329 EGNFQKI
+329 IVDFHDI
-336 MEATRNLHNKDKK
+336 MEATRNLHDENKK
-349 IVLDLSGANA
+349 IVLDLSRANA
-359 KESTLKGLN
+359 KENTLEGLN
-368 TDNSYVGF
+368 NNNKYVGF

-428 NGCDSLVWKVADG
+428 NGCDSLVWKVAAG
-441 NKYFKA
+441 NKSFKA
-447 DEKGALCDFGMTT
+447 DEKGALYDYDMTT
-460 LMALNGGSGDSYIVK
+460 LMVLNGGSGDSYTVK

-493 TLTIPASVT
+493 SLTLPASVT
-502 RLSGDC
+502 KLSADC

-521 GTKPAEFRP
+521 GSVPAEFKP
-530 NSGTNKVGPA
+530 NTGKNKVGPV
-540 NQTKTLYVPKGCVEI
+540 NKTKTLYVPNGCVEI
-555 YKEKWAALLKEGNW
+555 YKKMWAVLLAEGNW
-569 VVKEIAGLSNVKEGY
+569 EVKEVKELQN

>member
-1 MRKLYF
+1 MRNLYF
-7 AGCVFAAVACLGGC
+7 VGCVIAAVACLGGC

-28 PVSKGVDFFAHV
+28 PESKGVDFFAHV
-40 GNVDTKTSI
+40 DNVDTKTSI

-56 AKKDSIAIQVTE
+56 AKNDSIAIQVTE
-68 KHLHNASNPGA
+68 NHLA
-79 YSTTLGIYKL
+79 YATTLGIYKL
-89 ADDAAGTS
+89 ADDAANTR

-109 ITGDEEFFAFYPAS
+109 IKGDEEFFAFYPAS

-129 SNGYFYVDFPMTQ
+129 SNGYFYVEFPMTQ
-142 YYEDNIGD
+142 YYEDNIGE

-163 SVDFKYAG
+163 NVSFNYAG
-171 AVIKLRVWSKEKTS
+171 AVLKLRVWSKEKTS

-197 KKAFTYVKDGKWQ
+197 KKAFTFVQDGTWQ
-210 GLSKAYDVNNL
+210 RLWNSHTVQNL
-221 NMNMRKPLEI
+221 NMKMRNPLEI

-253 KNLKFS
+253 TNLKFS
-259 INCERGGSELK
+259 INCEKGGSELK
-270 KKSDLAVV
+270 KKSGLEVK
-278 PGTIVTFPVK
+278 PGTVVTFPVK

-311 KTAEK
+311 KTAK
-316 SVKVTMV
+316 DSVKVTMV
-323 PSSKLS
+323 SASKLH
-329 EGNFQKI
+329 EDVFRDI
-336 MEATRNLHNKDKK
+336 MKATRSLENK

-359 KESTLKGLN
+359 DKSTLEGL
-368 TDNSYVGF
+368 TDNKYVGF
-376 CGGSNRDNGIKNI
+376 CGGSNRDKGIKNI

-394 PEGITTI
+394 PEGIATI
-401 LNRAFAYSGYTE
+401 LNRAFSYSDYTE
-413 IVLPTTLT
+413 IVLPSTLT

-428 NGCDSLVWKVADG
+428 NGCDSLVWKVAEG
-441 NKYFKA
+441 NKSFKA
-447 DEKGALCDFGMTT
+447 DEKGALYDFGMTT
-460 LMALNGGSGDSYIVK
+460 LMVLNGGSGDSYTVK

-502 RLSGDC
+502 VLSRDC

-521 GTKPAEFRP
+521 RREPAEFKP
-530 NSGTNKVGPA
+530 NSGTNKVGPV
-540 NQTKTLYVPKGCVEI
+540 NKTKTLYVPKGCVEI
-555 YKEKWAALLKEGNW
+555 YKEKWAVLLTEGNW
-569 VVKEIAGLSNVKEGY
+569 EVKEVKELQN

>member
-7 AGCVFAAVACLGGC
+7 AGCVFATVACLGGC

-40 GNVDTKTSI
+40 DNVDTKTSI

-163 SVDFKYAG
+163 NVDFKYAG

-197 KKAFTYVKDGKWQ
+197 KRAFTFVKDGKWQ

-231 SNDESNPTVITM
+231 SNVESDPTVITM

-270 KKSDLAVV
+270 KKSDLEVK

-288 ELTIE
+288 ELTID

-311 KTAEK
+311 KTAK
-316 SVKVTMV
+316 DSVKVTMV
-323 PSSKLS
+323 SASKLH
-329 EGNFQKI
+329 EDVFRDI
-336 MEATRNLHNKDKK
+336 MKATRSLENK

-359 KESTLKGLN
+359 EKSRLQGL
-368 TDNSYVGF
+368 TDNKYVGF

-394 PEGITTI
+394 PEGIATI
-401 LNRAFAYSGYTE
+401 LNRAFSYSDYTE
-413 IVLPTTLT
+413 IVLPSTLT
-421 KISGSPS
+421 QISGSPS
-428 NGCDSLVWKVADG
+428 NGCNSLVWKVAKG
-441 NKYFKA
+441 NKSFKA
-447 DEKGALCDFGMTT
+447 DEKGALYDFGMTT
-460 LMALNGGSGDSYIVK
+460 LMVLNGGSGDSYTVK
-475 DGTTTIREWALYE
+475 DRTTTIREWALYE

-502 RLSGDC
+502 KLSGDC
-508 ISGTP
+508 ISATP

-521 GTKPAEFRP
+521 GTVPAEFKP
-530 NSGTNKVGPA
+530 NSGTNKVGPSKL
-540 NQTKTLYVPKGCVEI
+540 TKTLYVPKGCVEI
-555 YKEKWAALLKEGNW
+555 YKDKWAALLAEGNW
-569 VVKEIAGLSNVKEGY
+569 EVKDLRN